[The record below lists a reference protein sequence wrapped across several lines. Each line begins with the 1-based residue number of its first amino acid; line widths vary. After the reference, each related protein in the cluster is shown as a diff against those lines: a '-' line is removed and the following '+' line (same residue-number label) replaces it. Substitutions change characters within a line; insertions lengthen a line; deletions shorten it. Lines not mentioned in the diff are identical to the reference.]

1 MTTTNTTTLNYEASF
16 PSKTSMTP
24 KAMLWTGR
32 VLTGL
37 IAAFM
42 LLDGGMKLVKPS
54 FVVEGTKQVGF
65 AESTIVPLGITLLI
79 STIVYLIPR
88 TSVLGA
94 ILLTGYLGGAVATH
108 VRLGDG
114 NQWFAVVF
122 GVLAWLGLYFRDARL
137 RALVPL
143 RRD

>member
-1 MTTTNTTTLNYEASF
+1 MTTTNTTMLNYEASF
-16 PSKTSMTP
+16 PSPTSLTP

-79 STIVYLIPR
+79 STILYLIPR

-94 ILLTGYLGGAVATH
+94 ILLSGYLGGAVATH